1 MTSDT
6 LEHYKDEFEKL
17 AKAMIAEAVDAD
29 RIGFS
34 MSLKNGKWKSA
45 LSIWYK
51 ARECDDALAF

>member
-1 MTSDT
+1 MTSEI
-6 LEHYKDEFEKL
+6 LEHYK
-17 AKAMIAEAVDAD
+17 AKFDKIAKDMAAEAVDAD

-51 ARECDDALAF
+51 AREGDDALAF